1 MRLKNGVRIAGVR
14 PEMVLALSIVE
25 SILGDH
31 GVDCVV
37 TSLVDGQ
44 HSRGSLHY
52 VGCACDIRSRD
63 MPQTHY
69 DEIFEELKKALGEDF
84 DLVDE
89 GDHWHCEFQ
98 PKTGVN
104 T

>member
-1 MRLKNGVRIAGVR
+1 
-14 PEMVLALSIVE
+14 MVLALSIVE
-25 SILGDH
+25 SVLEDYD
-31 GVDCVV
+31 VECVV

-52 VGCACDIRSRD
+52 VGCGCDIRNRD
-63 MPQTHY
+63 MSEIHY
-69 DEIFEELKKALGEDF
+69 DKIFEELKKALGEDF